1 MQNEMK
7 NKPNLIKRRL
17 STSWGK
23 ISEDAKRKKTMNR
36 ISCFLCN
43 IISKSNIHEI
53 WEVGEAGKF
62 LNNGIFF
69 FFGNLTAAT
78 YSQIQEAQQTS
89 SRNIGK
95 ETTLRIS

>member
-1 MQNEMK
+1 MK
-7 NKPNLIKRRL
+7 NKPNLIKSRL

-69 FFGNLTAAT
+69 FFLV
-78 YSQIQEAQQTS
+78 IWQQLHIHRS
-89 SRNIGK
+89 KKLNKLQAEILEK
-95 ETTLRIS
+95 KLL